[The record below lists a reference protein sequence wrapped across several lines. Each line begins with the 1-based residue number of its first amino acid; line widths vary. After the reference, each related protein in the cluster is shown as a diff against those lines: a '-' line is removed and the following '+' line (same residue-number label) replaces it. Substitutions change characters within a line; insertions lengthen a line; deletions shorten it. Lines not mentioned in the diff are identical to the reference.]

1 MAQSKK
7 YTTLDVKRLVSIG
20 FCQPKFYKASVWRK
34 AKKLMDEV
42 VCPNNLGTPHDFGRG
57 KGKYKATDDIKTC
70 IAGVTEILSNEGM
83 LELHNQ
89 QFVIVDSK
97 GRTSDEYSRALDAD
111 TLRIAKTA
119 EQLGGNEVD
128 VDIEVFDA
136 DTAELPEG
144 LKWVP
149 FDKYICSTHVHKLY

>member
-1 MAQSKK
+1 MAKIKK
-7 YTTLDVKRLVSIG
+7 YTTLDVKTLVGIG

-42 VCPNNLGTPHDFGRG
+42 LCPNQLAEPYDFGRG
-57 KGKYKATDDIKTC
+57 KGKYNSAKDIKDCVKDT
-70 IAGVTEILSNEGM
+70 TEILKKEGM
-83 LELHNQ
+83 LELHND

-97 GRTSDEYSRALDAD
+97 GKTSSEYSSTLDAD
-111 TLRIAKTA
+111 TLRIAKTV
-119 EQLGGNEVD
+119 EQSSNSEVD
-128 VDIEVFDA
+128 VDVEVFDA

-149 FDKYICSTHVHKLY
+149 LDSYICFSHVYKLY